1 MYMFYNEIRKSHNA
15 TLKEIKNSLANEP
28 NTSNII
34 KSGTAALKVSVAID
48 ALISSYQKITP
59 TTVSFVSGVQRSYLY
74 KNESIKKLIASYD
87 TYNNGLDTE
96 PYNMEHKIKLINYQ
110 LHMKLME
117 SYIHQYQL
125 LTFQNEYMEK
135 EIASLKEELKIK

>member
-1 MYMFYNEIRKSHNA
+1 MSNYDKRNNPNPV
-15 TLKEIKNSLANEP
+15 LKEIKDSLANNK
-28 NTSNII
+28 NTPDII

-48 ALISSYQKITP
+48 ALISAYQKITP
-59 TTVSFVSGVQRSYLY
+59 STVSFVSGVQRSYLY

-135 EIASLKEELKIK
+135 EIASLKAELKIK

>member
-1 MYMFYNEIRKSHNA
+1 MSYYDKRNNPNPV
-15 TLKEIKNSLANEP
+15 LKEIKDSLANNK
-28 NTSNII
+28 NTSDII

-48 ALISSYQKITP
+48 ALISAYQKITP
-59 TTVSFVSGVQRSYLY
+59 STVSFVSGVQRSYLY

-87 TYNNGLDTE
+87 TYNNDLDKE
-96 PYNMEHKIKLINYQ
+96 PFINEKQIKLINYQ